1 MASGPLAA
9 EGITKR
15 LASVVAV
22 RLDADKDKPKAAR
35 YQPNGLPTIVYLS
48 PRGVIVDRTEKVIA
62 EEDLARRLDALAEK
76 GKATDEEL
84 EKLEAAVKK
93 DPEDLAALDKLALF
107 WQQHQNWAEA
117 CPLLAE
123 LVKKAGEKEFPTQ
136 TRTQRW
142 IDLVRG
148 LAVVTEFD
156 ESVKQ
161 ADALLKFATSQRNTA
176 LAQMAQFLI
185 GFARE
190 SQGKKGEAIK
200 AYDRT
205 VELGP
210 DTRFGKKAAELR
222 DKLKGDK

>member
-9 EGITKR
+9 EGTKKR
-15 LASVVAV
+15 LANLVAV

-48 PRGVIVDRTEKVIA
+48 PRGVIVDRTEKVVS
-62 EEDLARRLDALAEK
+62 EDDLAKRLDALAEK
-76 GKATDEEL
+76 GKAADEEL
-84 EKLEAAVKK
+84 EKLEADVKK
-93 DPEDLAALDKLALF
+93 DPDDHAALDKLAVF
-107 WQQHQNWAEA
+107 WQKHQNLAEA
-117 CPLLAE
+117 VPLLAE

-142 IDLVRG
+142 IDLVRS
-148 LAVVTEFD
+148 LAVLTEFD

-161 ADALLKFATSQRNTA
+161 AEALSKFATSQRNTA

-190 SQGKKGEAIK
+190 NQGKKDEAIK
-200 AYDRT
+200 AYERT
-205 VELGP
+205 VELGA

-222 DKLKGDK
+222 DKLKG